1 MCDYKKQAE
10 EDLIAEG
17 GIKVQCTECGMDG
30 LLLPK
35 SKITNYIKSMHS
47 NASKIILS
55 SCEQHKEK
63 S

>member
-30 LLLPK
+30 LLLPE
-35 SKITNYIKSMHS
+35 SKITKYIKSVNTNS
-47 NASKIILS
+47 NKIVFNN
-55 SCEQHKEK
+55 CEQHKEK
-63 S
+63 E